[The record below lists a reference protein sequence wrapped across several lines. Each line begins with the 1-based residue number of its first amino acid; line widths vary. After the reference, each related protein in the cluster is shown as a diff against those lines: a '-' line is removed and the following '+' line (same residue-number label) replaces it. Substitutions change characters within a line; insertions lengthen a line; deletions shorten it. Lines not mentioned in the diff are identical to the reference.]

1 MLAAGESILLY
12 LLLFFFLTRV
22 PSFRLVNGAA
32 ENVLSR
38 REVCTMPLSLS
49 LLLYIYIYMY
59 IFFTCVPDRRLV
71 IDSVDN
77 VLFARNLC
85 CVFFVFILFPVYQ
98 IEGQSAMILP
108 YSLHKEVLR
117 CAVCLVFFFN
127 GVPDRRSVSDDLAV
141 QPQQGSAQ
149 VCCVSL
155 GVTHGPDRRLMML
168 SNALLRALPCVSF
181 ISF

>member
-1 MLAAGESILLY
+1 MVLLRTCFPAGKCVPCLY
-12 LLLFFFLTRV
+12 LFLSFF
-22 PSFRLVNGAA
+22 
-32 ENVLSR
+32 
-38 REVCTMPLSLS
+38 
-49 LLLYIYIYMY
+49 IYIYMY

-117 CAVCLVFFFN
+117 CAVCFCFFLTVYQIE
-127 GVPDRRSVSDDLAV
+127 GQSAMILPYSLSKEVPRCAV
-141 QPQQGSAQ
+141 
-149 VCCVSL
+149 C
-155 GVTHGPDRRLMML
+155 
-168 SNALLRALPCVSF
+168 LLALPTDL
-181 ISF
+181 IGG

>member
-117 CAVCLVFFFN
+117 CAVCFFFFLTVYQIE
-127 GVPDRRSVSDDLAV
+127 GQSAMILPYSLSKEVPRCAV
-141 QPQQGSAQ
+141 
-149 VCCVSL
+149 C
-155 GVTHGPDRRLMML
+155 
-168 SNALLRALPCVSF
+168 LLALPTDL
-181 ISF
+181 IGG